1 MRRAGHAALLLAV
14 AACSRRAPLTSCDDD
29 LRGVYRNGDE
39 RWMILDKSATLEAYP
54 LFPDADGPAELVT
67 APRKIVLTRSPA
79 GAPSAT
85 ASPASRTTDAVASRA
100 TDAATASRATDAVAA
115 SPATDTVAASRATDA
130 APASHATDA
139 APASRM
145 PDAVAAGRAI
155 NPGTLSGILHRR
167 YMRGAASCD
176 ARIAVHVTRC
186 AGDTLDLVV
195 ADPSPPIGFAP
206 CAWPGPAP
214 SRLVHWQRE

>member
-39 RWMILDKSATLEAYP
+39 RWMILDKNATVEAYP
-54 LFPDADGPAELVT
+54 LFPDADGPADLVT
-67 APRKIVLTRSPA
+67 APRKIELTRSSA
-79 GAPSAT
+79 GAPSST
-85 ASPASRTTDAVASRA
+85 AG
-100 TDAATASRATDAVAA
+100 
-115 SPATDTVAASRATDA
+115 
-130 APASHATDA
+130 PASHATDA
-139 APASRM
+139 A
-145 PDAVAAGRAI
+145 AAGRSTDATTASRA
-155 NPGTLSGILHRR
+155 PGAGTIAGTLHRR
-167 YMRGAASCD
+167 YMRGAARCD
-176 ARIAVHVTRC
+176 ARIAIHVTRC
-186 AGDTLDLVV
+186 AGDTLDLVL

>member
-1 MRRAGHAALLLAV
+1 MRRAGHAALLFAL

-29 LRGVYRNGDE
+29 LRGVYRSGDE
-39 RWMILDKSATLEAYP
+39 RWMMLDKDATLEAYP

-67 APRKIVLTRSPA
+67 APRKIVLTRSPSGPPGSTPGAA
-79 GAPSAT
+79 GRATDAAAASRSADT
-85 ASPASRTTDAVASRA
+85 VAASRSTDADAVAASRSTDAAPASRS
-100 TDAATASRATDAVAA
+100 TDAATASRA
-115 SPATDTVAASRATDA
+115 PG
-130 APASHATDA
+130 
-139 APASRM
+139 
-145 PDAVAAGRAI
+145 AGAI
-155 NPGTLSGILHRR
+155 AGVLHRR
-167 YMRGAASCD
+167 YMRGSAICD
-176 ARIAVHVTRC
+176 ARIPVHVTRC